1 MSTTIACSLCGRLST
16 ALYDGDIHYG
26 WTNSIIH
33 GMRCPDCNKK
43 PEEKVTKRKKKE
55 KRFIVKISVAT
66 TADVTIEGVENY
78 VLCMLRDGIFDL
90 RHDDTGC
97 EQFPNVAEIEP
108 ADFVILKRAII
119 DQE

>member
-1 MSTTIACSLCGRLST
+1 
-16 ALYDGDIHYG
+16 
-26 WTNSIIH
+26 
-33 GMRCPDCNKK
+33 MRCPDCNKK

-55 KRFIVKISVAT
+55 KRFIVKISVTT
-66 TADVTIEGVENY
+66 TADVTIEGVEDY

-90 RHDDTGC
+90 RHDDTGR